1 MNVSLSN
8 NVYKF
13 RIEEM
18 RELGDVEDETMTL
31 HQDVM
36 IEDKEAETLV
46 AVTSVIETAALPPG
60 TMIAEMMIVLDLGDL
75 LVMVLLVVMPDHGDV
90 EVVEE
95 NQETLEIVEETGLYC
110 AVKIL
115 TCFLSSFSRPPPR
128 DDGPSD
134 WRRGGPPQRDGGQRD
149 DDRDRPRYDDRR
161 GGPRDDDRRRQ
172 ERPAAGEPDDGWT
185 KVNKR

>member
-1 MNVSLSN
+1 
-8 NVYKF
+8 
-13 RIEEM
+13 M

-46 AVTSVIETAALPPG
+46 AATSVIETAALHPG
-60 TMIAEMMIVLDLGDL
+60 TMIAEMMIVLDPGDL

-95 NQETLEIVEETGLYC
+95 NQEILEIVEETGLYC
-110 AVKIL
+110 AVKIM
-115 TCFLSSFSRPPPR
+115 TCFFLSSFSRPPPR

-134 WRRGGPPQRDGGQRD
+134 WRRGGPPQRDGGQRE